1 MSFHRCIIGL
11 ILSACASAAFAT
23 TGASV
28 HLSGDGVALDAQAS
42 SSTAT
47 FDVGSFDI
55 SLAPGETLHEYF
67 NYTVN
72 VTDDGAPAARTW
84 EFCTPLFD
92 TDCGPPP
99 TGFEQAAASIWIGRD
114 PRLIGDNDYMID
126 DSVVYQTFQSVTG
139 TPGLYTGMLDYTATN
154 ASTFMYQ
161 STTVTV
167 LATVFVDASA
177 VPEPSALQ
185 QIVLAL
191 GLASLLWLGARR
203 RSRAAVGR
211 R

>member
-1 MSFHRCIIGL
+1 MSFHRCVIGL
-11 ILSACASAAFAT
+11 LLSACATAAFAT
-23 TGASV
+23 TGGSV
-28 HLSGDGVALDAQAS
+28 QLSGDGVVLDAHAS

-55 SLAPGETLHEYF
+55 SLAPGETVHEYF
-67 NYTVN
+67 NYTVH
-72 VTDDGAPAARTW
+72 VTDDGTPAPRTW

-99 TGFEQAAASIWIGRD
+99 TGFEEAAASIWIGRD

-126 DSVVYQTFQSVTG
+126 DSVIYRTFQSVTG
-139 TPGLYTGMLDYTATN
+139 LSGLYTGTLDYTATN
-154 ASTFMYQ
+154 TSTFMYQ
-161 STTVTV
+161 YTTVTV
-167 LATVFVDASA
+167 LAAVFADVSA

-191 GLASLLWLGARR
+191 GLASLLSLGTRRGARTALAR
-203 RSRAAVGR
+203 R
-211 R
+211 